1 MGRMQK
7 GEYDSPVRIWAYNC
21 RGESHSPQYCI
32 RPYAMH
38 KYPLQ
43 NSRYTVKCFT
53 PGYET
58 FGGIP
63 SNAMVVGCVL
73 QIWQYSVCRGAGNA
87 EKL

>member
-1 MGRMQK
+1 MYTIGCMQR
-7 GEYDSPVRIWAYNC
+7 GEYDSPVRIYGCIIVGAY
-21 RGESHSPQYCI
+21 RI

-43 NSRYTVKCFT
+43 NSRYTAKCFT

-63 SNAMVVGCVL
+63 S
-73 QIWQYSVCRGAGNA
+73 
-87 EKL
+87 